1 MKERDEKVSAINDDR
16 DDEGPPPFGGS
27 WTRLYALVL
36 GNLVVLILLFYLFTR
51 AFR

>member
-1 MKERDEKVSAINDDR
+1 MKERDEKVSAAHDDG

-36 GNLVVLILLFYLFTR
+36 VNLCVLVLLFYLFTK
-51 AFR
+51 AFG